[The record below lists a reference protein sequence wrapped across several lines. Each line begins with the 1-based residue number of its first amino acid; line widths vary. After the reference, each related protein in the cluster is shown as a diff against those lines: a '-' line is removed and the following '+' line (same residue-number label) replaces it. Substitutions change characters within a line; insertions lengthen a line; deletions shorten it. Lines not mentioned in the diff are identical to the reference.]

1 MITTILIDDER
12 KALITLE
19 KKIQKLF
26 PDDLQ
31 IIDKVNDAKT
41 AYECIVEKK
50 PQLLFLDIAMP
61 VWSGFDLLQRLPNL
75 NFEVIFTTGFDEYA
89 IEAIQFCAIGYV
101 VKPIQTEDLV
111 QAVNN
116 AKKRILLKEENILN
130 KQLITNL
137 LNPNNQDNKISIP
150 MMSGLEFVKV
160 KDIIRCE
167 GMERCT
173 KIILDNTN
181 TKPLVSSYN
190 LGEFKKLLD
199 KYGFFASHRSHLIN
213 LSHVVRYEKDGL
225 ITLSDNS
232 SVPLA
237 RRNKSVFLERIKS

>member
-12 KALITLE
+12 KALSTLE
-19 KKIQKLF
+19 NKIKKLF
-26 PDDLQ
+26 PELQ
-31 IIDKVNDAKT
+31 IIDKIDDPKV
-41 AYECIVEKK
+41 AYDVILEKQ

-61 VWSGFDLLQRLPNL
+61 YWSGFDLLKQLPRLD
-75 NFEVIFTTGFDEYA
+75 FEIIFTTGFDEYA

-101 VKPIQTEDLV
+101 VKPIQSVDLI

-116 AKKRILLKEENILN
+116 AKNRINLKQDNFLN

-150 MMSGLEFVKV
+150 MISGLEIVAVKN
-160 KDIIRCE
+160 IIRCE

-173 KIILDNTN
+173 KIILESGEH
-181 TKPLVSSYN
+181 LVSSYN
-190 LGEFKKLLD
+190 LGEFKKLLE
-199 KYGFFASHRSHLIN
+199 KYNFFSCHRSHLIN
-213 LSHVVRYEKDGL
+213 LNHVIRYGKEGL

-232 SVPLA
+232 LVPLA
-237 RRNKSVFLERIKS
+237 RINKSAFLERVRS